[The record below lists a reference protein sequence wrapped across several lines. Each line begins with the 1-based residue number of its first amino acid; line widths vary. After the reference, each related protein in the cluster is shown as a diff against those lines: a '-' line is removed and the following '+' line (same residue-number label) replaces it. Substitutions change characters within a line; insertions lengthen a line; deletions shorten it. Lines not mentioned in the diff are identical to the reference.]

1 MNAFRPNAEQVSIYV
16 QGTASKKTIIHGSVY
31 CGGNSASLSSSMD
44 NPKVELKVGSYAIV
58 DNLFLGNNG
67 EHMVETHEK
76 DATHP
81 QEGVLRTMKS
91 TSITSDGS
99 QFNSIDLTNSETFAT
114 YMEGVTMPLIPS
126 IVFAKESS
134 GDPATYIPYTS
145 YFGSVYCGG
154 NVGSMKIDGKKTVL
168 NLTENVIIYNKL
180 VGGCNNANVAF
191 TAFNAAYDGGF
202 IGTPDTNGDKLQ
214 LNLSGLKIQPK
225 RWKKNIGDYY
235 TPELAEGESYD
246 TYPGYTDYV
255 IDANGNHLLEWNT
268 ISSNT
273 GKEVRPVLSGTGI
286 SSDEDK
292 ARRFIGGNVYGGCY
306 NSGHINGNV
315 IINMNST
322 VADRKG
328 QYAVFDQVLE
338 DEGEAKLYENE
349 NYHIMTRVSGV
360 ILDEQGMDVLG
371 SALNVF
377 GGGYGKGSEIWGNVT
392 VNLNAGYTFQ
402 IFGGGEQE
410 SSANPMM
417 ALAMTIPSTARHL
430 SITPNILAPSM

>member
-1 MNAFRPNAEQVSIYV
+1 M
-16 QGTASKKTIIHGSVY
+16 
-31 CGGNSASLSSSMD
+31 
-44 NPKVELKVGSYAIV
+44 
-58 DNLFLGNNG
+58 
-67 EHMVETHEK
+67 
-76 DATHP
+76 
-81 QEGVLRTMKS
+81 
-91 TSITSDGS
+91 
-99 QFNSIDLTNSETFAT
+99 
-114 YMEGVTMPLIPS
+114 
-126 IVFAKESS
+126 
-134 GDPATYIPYTS
+134 
-145 YFGSVYCGG
+145 
-154 NVGSMKIDGKKTVL
+154 
-168 NLTENVIIYNKL
+168 
-180 VGGCNNANVAF
+180 
-191 TAFNAAYDGGF
+191 
-202 IGTPDTNGDKLQ
+202 
-214 LNLSGLKIQPK
+214 NLSGLKIQPK

-322 VADRKG
+322 VVDRKG

-402 IFGGGEQE
+402 IFGGGEQGVIGKPNDGTGDDYTFNSKTFKYNPKYSCTINVKGNYPGVARNAPGDNDNMASLLSLFMVAALRVLSVATL
-410 SSANPMM
+410 SSTWVTDVCSILLQVHVMQTSSDILPLIWDVTPMM
-417 ALAMTIPSTARHL
+417 TQTSASHTFVTTSMVVTTSVEESWALQTSAGA
-430 SITPNILAPSM
+430 